1 MTTPRRLRPVQP
13 PLGLC
18 FRPGPND
25 HRALLQPL
33 SEGNPS
39 FSGVVLSAARYARH
53 EELGQEVRKRH
64 MEVVLDPH
72 TVELA
77 TPNGF
82 ERPALASLP
91 WAGHRIHRPDDF
103 QGASVVEVSDRIAK
117 LTVEKGFNA
126 VLAPTHYIES
136 SHDPWLGVDRRL
148 TLRLRRQLD
157 FGGHDDTPIYYPL
170 VLPRKLLIDADQ
182 RSELIGMLMQLPIDA
197 VWLRVH
203 PFGSNSGATSLRS
216 YIDASQDFQQLG
228 IPVIAERTGTI
239 CLALMAFGAVG
250 GIERGVTTGERFDMG
265 TLTRPQ
271 KADGK
276 GFSPAPRVYIDS
288 LGTFLKRE
296 QAKAF
301 FAARGAKTHFACQDP
316 KCCRRGWQS
325 MVEDPRRHFFYSRV
339 GEVGRLSEAPA
350 GVRPGL
356 YLEEFLRPATDLS
369 LRAAKIDPALEKT
382 KSRLESWRQTLGG
395 MQRAGTVATV
405 PAVPEGR
412 RIVGRLLA

>member
-13 PLGLC
+13 PLGLY
-18 FRPGPND
+18 FRPGHND
-25 HRALLQPL
+25 HGALLQPL
-33 SEGNPS
+33 SEGSPA

-53 EELGQEVRKRH
+53 EELSQEVRNRH

-82 ERPALASLP
+82 ERPALAALP

-103 QGASVVEVSDRIAK
+103 QGASVAEVSDRIAK

-126 VLAPTHYIES
+126 VLAPTHFIES

-157 FGGHDDTPIYYPL
+157 FGGHEDTPIYYPL
-170 VLPRKLLIDADQ
+170 VLTRKLLIDADQ
-182 RSELIGMLMQLPIDA
+182 RSELIAMLMQLPIDA

-203 PFGSNSGATSLRS
+203 PFGSNAGAASLRS
-216 YIDASQDFQQLG
+216 YTDSARDFQQLG
-228 IPVIAERTGTI
+228 LPIVAERTGTI
-239 CLALMAFGAVG
+239 GLALMAFGAVG
-250 GIERGVTTGERFDMG
+250 GIECGVTTGERFDMS

-276 GFSPAPRVYIDS
+276 GFSPAPRVYIDA
-288 LGTFLKRE
+288 LGTFIKRE

-301 FAARGAKTHFACQDP
+301 FAARGAKGHFACRDRR
-316 KCCRRGWQS
+316 CCRRGWQS

-350 GVRPGL
+350 ALRPGL
-356 YLEEFLRPATDLS
+356 YLEEFLRPASDLS

-382 KSRLESWRQTLGG
+382 KNRLESWRQTLGA
-395 MQRAGTVATV
+395 MQKAGTVEVA

-412 RIVGRLLA
+412 RIQRRNLA